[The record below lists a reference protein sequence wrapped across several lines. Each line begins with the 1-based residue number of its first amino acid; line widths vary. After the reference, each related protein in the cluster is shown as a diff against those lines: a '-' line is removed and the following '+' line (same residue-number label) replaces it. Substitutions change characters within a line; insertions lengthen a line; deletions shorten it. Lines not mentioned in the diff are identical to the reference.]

1 MGAASTARASAAP
14 RTVPRRKP
22 RSTRRAPASKAHA
35 RQARQPRQASAARL
49 VRPAMAGAALFPQ
62 AAVRGVGAVRD
73 FSDSTLIMRLTRGRG
88 WIGVLGALLV
98 GIVTLNVLSLSL
110 SAGSGRLSLQID
122 ELKTEVSA
130 LHAQIDERLSAS
142 RVQEEAARLGLA
154 VPDPKAITYL
164 SANNGDATRVAHL
177 LATDGFLLAPSVPS
191 SYPAN
196 GISYSAPQAG
206 PTAPTGTTTTPPA
219 STTGTT
225 ATTTPTSSGSTSGT
239 SSGSAPSSGSTG
251 GSTGGVGL

>member
-1 MGAASTARASAAP
+1 
-14 RTVPRRKP
+14 
-22 RSTRRAPASKAHA
+22 
-35 RQARQPRQASAARL
+35 
-49 VRPAMAGAALFPQ
+49 MAGAALFPQ
-62 AAVRGVGAVRD
+62 AAVRGVGAVKD
-73 FSDSTLIMRLTRGRG
+73 FSDSSLIMRLTRGRG

-98 GIVTLNVLSLSL
+98 GIVALNVLSLSL

-130 LHAQIDERLSAS
+130 LRAQIDERLSAS

-164 SANNGDATRVAHL
+164 SANDGNAARLAHML
-177 LATDGFLLAPSVPS
+177 GTDSFLLAPSVPS

-196 GISYSAPQAG
+196 GVSYSAPEAV
-206 PTAPTGTTTTPPA
+206 PTTPTGTTTTPPA
-219 STTGTT
+219 STTATT
-225 ATTTPTSSGSTSGT
+225 PTTTTPSSSGSNSASSPTTSNSGT
-239 SSGSAPSSGSTG
+239 SG

>member
-1 MGAASTARASAAP
+1 MVTYRVANQNVELPLLLTSLSKADRRRHVETALQVVGLGDRMRHYPRQLSGGQEQRVAIARAIVADPMTS
-14 RTVPRRKP
+14 K
-22 RSTRRAPASKAHA
+22 PASA
-35 RQARQPRQASAARL
+35 
-49 VRPAMAGAALFPQ
+49 
-62 AAVRGVGAVRD
+62 
-73 FSDSTLIMRLTRGRG
+73 
-88 WIGVLGALLV
+88 IGVRC
-98 GIVTLNVLSLSL
+98 S
-110 SAGSGRLSLQID
+110 RLA
-122 ELKTEVSA
+122 A

-142 RVQEEAARLGLA
+142 RVQQEAARLGLA

-164 SANNGDATRVAHL
+164 SANNGDATRLAHL

-219 STTGTT
+219 STMGTT
-225 ATTTPTSSGSTSGT
+225 AITTPSSSGSTSGSSSGT
-239 SSGSAPSSGSTG
+239 APSSGSSSGTAPPSGSTG